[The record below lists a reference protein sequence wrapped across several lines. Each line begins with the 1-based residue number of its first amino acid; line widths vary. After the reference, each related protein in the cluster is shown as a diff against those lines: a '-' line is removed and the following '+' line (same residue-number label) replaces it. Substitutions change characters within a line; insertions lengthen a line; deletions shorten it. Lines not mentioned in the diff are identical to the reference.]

1 MRPRGYMQYSEW
13 FLVVKNADFNLFNL
27 FSYLTFYDLQDLY
40 ISFVLE
46 AAFLFFTSFLST
58 IIQEI

>member
-1 MRPRGYMQYSEW
+1 MQYSEW

-27 FSYLTFYDLQDLY
+27 LSYLTFYDLQDLY

-46 AAFLFFTSFLST
+46 AVFLFFSSLLFFRR
-58 IIQEI
+58 